1 MILVFSYSGVQKS
14 WSIAVVLNF
23 FVTGSLY
30 TLKKCGGCR
39 GVFVIRWVMLIF
51 PGGGNGN
58 PLQYSCL
65 ENHLDRGAWQ
75 ALVHEVA
82 ESDMTE
88 AI

>member
-1 MILVFSYSGVQKS
+1 MIFLRVPQVILVFSYSGVQKS

-51 PGGGNGN
+51 PGGGNVLLPG
-58 PLQYSCL
+58 
-65 ENHLDRGAWQ
+65 
-75 ALVHEVA
+75 
-82 ESDMTE
+82 ESPGQRSL
-88 AI
+88 AGSSP

>member
-1 MILVFSYSGVQKS
+1 M
-14 WSIAVVLNF
+14 
-23 FVTGSLY
+23 
-30 TLKKCGGCR
+30 
-39 GVFVIRWVMLIF
+39 
-51 PGGGNGN
+51 
-58 PLQYSCL
+58 YSCL